1 MECLN
6 KSTTEL
12 TTGTDTGI
20 VEMRCLWSLEKSV
33 RIREDLTAKPIPRF
47 AGSMM
52 TPPTNEASQASIA
65 SLDSQANHG
74 QHKSLPGAENTEEY
88 EETPSHTDAQ
98 QL

>member
-1 MECLN
+1 
-6 KSTTEL
+6 
-12 TTGTDTGI
+12 
-20 VEMRCLWSLEKSV
+20 MRCFVGLEKSV

-65 SLDSQANHG
+65 SLDSQASQASQYVPD